1 MQTKSL
7 SILNWLLLFTNC
19 YFLGYHSNL
28 LMVEAYTHK
37 LEWPRLLLVVLL
49 AFTVGFSSSA
59 LLFRNIKC
67 STK

>member
-1 MQTKSL
+1 MGNRLAT
-7 SILNWLLLFTNC
+7 LNYLLLFANC

-49 AFTVGFSSSA
+49 AFTVGFSVSGFVCRS
-59 LLFRNIKC
+59 IMC
-67 STK
+67 SKK